1 MDGVTVF
8 PVDTILLALYLQYLG
23 NSINWFNSCCRRGC
37 LCFSLDP
44 SSHWVTS
51 PADDCFIQAL
61 LGELRCM
68 LALPIVKKQPVT
80 SKLLNVM
87 VQACQPDASLDDLRL
102 VAACLLSFAAFC
114 AMTSFQTML

>member
-8 PVDTILLALYLQYLG
+8 PVDTIHLALYLQYLG
-23 NSINWFNSCCRRGC
+23 NSTGLRAAVEEAVYALAWI
-37 LCFSLDP
+37 
-44 SSHWVTS
+44 HQVTGLPS
-51 PADDCFIQAL
+51 PADDCFVQAL

-87 VQACQPDASLDDLRL
+87 VQACQPDTSLGDL
-102 VAACLLSFAAFC
+102 
-114 AMTSFQTML
+114 